1 MKKGVTL
8 RAELRVGTGAGGS
21 GVAQAQRKLEKAFA
35 SANPDLKM
43 RVLGEGQSSSA
54 GVIVLKLYIEGEQA
68 APLDFVA
75 TASEAIRRAVEKVQP
90 YPAKFNVGPG
100 AAAAGVVSGPAID
113 VVENEDENEGL
124 YSPQPG
130 RKPGKIRAPVPG
142 KKKRALPQR
151 KKKLSGKT
159 RPVAPPTTFH
169 DCPLSGSGGDRPLNE
184 IKNRTDMSPHW
195 RDTSIESLIELDW
208 PQTINEKDR
217 LNWSSKDM
225 KAVKKNEGLPIR
237 IKGWL
242 AAAKGEGEE
251 SCNCNS
257 QKDVDYH
264 LWLVDDVTKA
274 DKDHRGES
282 VVCEVTPR
290 VRALHTGWDIKRI
303 GKIAESLTKVRLSG
317 WLMMDQHH
325 AEQLGEFRATLWEI
339 HPVMKFE
346 VERDGKWVALD
357 DDEL

>member
-8 RAELRVGTGAGGS
+8 RAALRVGTDAAS
-21 GVAQAQRKLEKAFA
+21 AVVRAQRKLEAAFA
-35 SANPDLKM
+35 RANPDLKM
-43 RVLGEGQSSSA
+43 SVLGQRASG
-54 GVIVLKLYIEGEQA
+54 GVLVLKLYIEGQQA

-75 TASEAIRRAVEKVQP
+75 KASEALRLAVEKVQP
-90 YPAKFNVGPG
+90 ASLAFNVGPG
-100 AAAAGVVSGPAID
+100 TGPAFGPAID

-130 RKPGKIRAPVPG
+130 REARGARASITGKQKKSAP
-142 KKKRALPQR
+142 RR

-159 RPVAPPTTFH
+159 RPVMPPSTFH

-184 IKNRTDMSPHW
+184 IKNRTDMARHW
-195 RDTSIESLIELDW
+195 RDTSIESLKELDW

-217 LNWSSKDM
+217 PNWSSSDM
-225 KAVKKNEGLPIR
+225 EAVKQNEGLPIR
-237 IKGWL
+237 IQGWL
-242 AAAKGEGEE
+242 AAAKKEGEE

-264 LWLVDDVTKA
+264 LWIVDDKSKA
-274 DKDHRGES
+274 DEDHRGES

-290 VRALHTGWDIKRI
+290 IRALHTGWDIKLI
-303 GKIAESLTKVRLSG
+303 GKVVQSLTKVRLSG
-317 WLMMDQHH
+317 WLLMDQHH

-339 HPVMKFE
+339 HPIMEFE
-346 VERDGKWVALD
+346 VQRGGKWVTLD
-357 DDEL
+357 DDVG